1 MELWH
6 IEHRGNVIVS
16 VSDTHKG
23 LNGNN
28 RCKFTYNFTLKVF
41 SFEFECWESNR
52 GQHVDSQGEIR
63 EKSGKSMLEFW
74 QTP

>member
-6 IEHRGNVIVS
+6 IEHRGNMIVS
-16 VSDTHKG
+16 ASGD
-23 LNGNN
+23 N
-28 RCKFTYNFTLKVF
+28 RCKFTYNFTLEIV
-41 SFEFECWESNR
+41 SFEFKCWENNQ
-52 GQHVDSQGEIR
+52 GKHVNSQGETR